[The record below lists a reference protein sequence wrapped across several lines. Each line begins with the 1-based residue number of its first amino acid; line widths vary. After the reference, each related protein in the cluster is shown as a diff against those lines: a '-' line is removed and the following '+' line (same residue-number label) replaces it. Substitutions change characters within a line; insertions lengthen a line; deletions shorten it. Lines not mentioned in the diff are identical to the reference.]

1 MNCPFHVLMVKSRTR
16 SYREFPMRLA
26 ELGTVYRYEAAGVM
40 HGLMRVR
47 GFTQDDAHLFCRADQ
62 VEQEVDRVLR
72 FILRM
77 LRTFGFVDFEI
88 NLSTRPDKYVGSLED
103 WAKAEQVLESGL
115 QHMNL
120 KYEVD
125 AGGGAF
131 YGPKIDIKLVD
142 ALERKWQCS
151 TLQYD
156 FNNPARF
163 SLEFRNAK
171 GEREQPIMLHRA
183 LLGSIERFIGVLIEH
198 YAGALPAWLSP
209 EQARIVTVSDKHNA
223 HAEHIADLLLSQGLR
238 ASFESSSDKLG
249 AKIRAAQLEKIP
261 HMLVI
266 GDKEVEGNGAAVRLR
281 DGSDRGFM
289 AVEPLIA
296 FLREQCAI
304 PNVA

>member
-1 MNCPFHVLMVKSRTR
+1 
-16 SYREFPMRLA
+16 
-26 ELGTVYRYEAAGVM
+26 
-40 HGLMRVR
+40 
-47 GFTQDDAHLFCRADQ
+47 
-62 VEQEVDRVLR
+62 
-72 FILRM
+72 
-77 LRTFGFVDFEI
+77 
-88 NLSTRPDKYVGSLED
+88 
-103 WAKAEQVLESGL
+103 
-115 QHMNL
+115 
-120 KYEVD
+120 
-125 AGGGAF
+125 
-131 YGPKIDIKLVD
+131 
-142 ALERKWQCS
+142 
-151 TLQYD
+151 
-156 FNNPARF
+156 
-163 SLEFRNAK
+163 
-171 GEREQPIMLHRA
+171 MLHRA